1 MCVIY
6 AHTDLHYAVRDTYEY
21 SGTHR
26 EYSKLHLHVDAVKV
40 LNSNSA
46 KVIFWLGRDNC
57 CRTRK
62 KLIKQK
68 EACII
73 AKEKTQRFKGETKRK
88 KETKMLGVLTQQ
100 RLREGE
106 RKF

>member
-6 AHTDLHYAVRDTYEY
+6 AYTDLHYAVRDTHEY

-26 EYSKLHLHVDAVKV
+26 EYSKLHLYVDAVKV

-62 KLIKQK
+62 KLIK
-68 EACII
+68 
-73 AKEKTQRFKGETKRK
+73 
-88 KETKMLGVLTQQ
+88 
-100 RLREGE
+100 
-106 RKF
+106 